1 MTVVMKIVIVTWMMM
16 NTMSNNFIQTNSGK
30 RFNYLSPESNTYD
43 FEEIVH
49 CLSREQRFANHLLQ
63 PWSVGQ
69 HALLVHKIVQL
80 DFQYSESMKKN
91 YSKSEQKEIL
101 KWAIHH
107 DDLEAYF
114 KDIPTPLKGL
124 LNDYK
129 NLYELHE
136 QYYVENIIKIG
147 IFTPNSVIFKNAD
160 RYAMYIEDILF
171 GSSPKDGPWHRWT
184 VEKIRIIDDKQFD
197 GNIMRYLQKLM
208 LMDEKQVKNQLL
220 EWYKWYE

>member
-1 MTVVMKIVIVTWMMM
+1 M
-16 NTMSNNFIQTNSGK
+16 NSTNFIQTYSGK
-30 RFNYLSPESNTYD
+30 RFNYLFPESNTYD
-43 FEEIVH
+43 FEEIAH
-49 CLSREQRFANHLLQ
+49 CLSKEQRFANHLIL

-80 DFQYSESMKKN
+80 DFQYMKESAKKD
-91 YSKSEQKEIL
+91 YLPSQQKDIL

-136 QYYVENIIKIG
+136 QYYVENVIKIG

-171 GSSPKDGPWHRWT
+171 GSTPKDGPWHRWT
-184 VEKIRIIDDKQFD
+184 VEKIRTIDDKQFD
-197 GNIMRYLQKLM
+197 GNIMRYVQKLM